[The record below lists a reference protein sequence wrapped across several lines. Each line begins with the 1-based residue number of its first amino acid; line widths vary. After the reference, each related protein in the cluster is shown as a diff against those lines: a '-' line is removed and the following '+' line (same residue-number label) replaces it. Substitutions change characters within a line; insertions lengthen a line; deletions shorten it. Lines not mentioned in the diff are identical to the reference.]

1 MRLPINRHITSLS
14 FSPFP
19 RDEFPQPIRSL
30 SSLAYVYRLQIGA
43 YFVTLYRTYK
53 LVVTVHVY
61 QEKLRT
67 NSFINE
73 YFSTIQ
79 PKKVKFYIISAI
91 FIHRR
96 SLSTVL
102 PIRSLV
108 SYLFHQFLTLPN
120 RYTEYLNGLIFVA
133 NEIIHLP
140 SATPRKPI
148 TPYFLRTP
156 IFRHCSTRKLASCKS
171 THIYIYIYIQV
182 QDTVAQHRIQIYV
195 GQAGQ
200 GETFI

>member
-1 MRLPINRHITSLS
+1 M
-14 FSPFP
+14 
-19 RDEFPQPIRSL
+19 
-30 SSLAYVYRLQIGA
+30 
-43 YFVTLYRTYK
+43 
-53 LVVTVHVY
+53 VTVHVY

-133 NEIIHLP
+133 DEIIHLP

-156 IFRHCSTRKLASCKS
+156 IPTLFYSKTGKLQKY
-171 THIYIYIYIQV
+171 IYIYIYIQV